1 MGDPDRISKGDW
13 ETILHA
19 PYLVYRFVAAADGE
33 PSEAQFRRFSDEIGA
48 ARGHFSDGTIG
59 ATLAETL
66 GANLDAFWV
75 ASHEAG
81 RSPKH
86 GLTRVRKAL
95 RKAPEEE
102 SVAIRDWLI
111 AMAERI
117 ADARR
122 EMGADAVSVA
132 ETAALG
138 DVAGWL
144 ERPAPEIPAP
154 G

>member
-13 ETILHA
+13 TVILHA

-33 PSEAQFRRFSDEIGA
+33 PLEAQFRRFSEEIGA

-59 ATLAETL
+59 AMLAETL
-66 GANLDAFWV
+66 AGNLDAFWA

-81 RSPKH
+81 RSPKD
-86 GLTRVRKAL
+86 GLKRVKKAL
-95 RKAPEEE
+95 RKAPEDE
-102 SVAIRDWLI
+102 SIAIRDWLVTLGI
-111 AMAERI
+111 QI

-122 EMGADAVSVA
+122 EVGADAVSPDEVA
-132 ETAALG
+132 AIR
-138 DVAGWL
+138 DIAGWVD
-144 ERPAPEIPAP
+144 RPALELAQ